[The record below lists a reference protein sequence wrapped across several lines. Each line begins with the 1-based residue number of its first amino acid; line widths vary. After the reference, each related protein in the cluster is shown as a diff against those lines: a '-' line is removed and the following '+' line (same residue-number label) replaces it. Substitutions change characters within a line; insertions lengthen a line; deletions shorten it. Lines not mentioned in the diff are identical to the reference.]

1 MGELRGDVSIFSF
14 ADLLQH
20 LASRQS
26 SGLLTI
32 TQGPM
37 QKVIH
42 LGPDGMRL
50 ISISTRKTSSLGEI
64 LIRTR
69 KITRTQLDQLLVEQ
83 QKTGKRLGEL
93 VSRQGHV
100 TKTDIEQ
107 ALREQAQEEI
117 YDLFSWTD
125 AKFEYLEG
133 PEPAKPKDFPL
144 ADVVVDASP
153 TSVMLE
159 AARRVDELTVIRK
172 TIRDESMIPIRT
184 TKQFIADKLGLNPD
198 LLTAVYSQISGRV
211 GISEVIRLSLYP
223 RFEALRAMYV
233 LATKGYVKIM
243 DREGATMV
251 HLKADSSARLPAA
264 KKTADGGAPT
274 QVLRSP
280 YSVPAGVRRSILL
293 LGDMLKYRQAL
304 AALLREAGYQVL
316 EEQAAQA
323 MQLLTENRKV
333 DAVILDVGLSSPDEY
348 QFVSWLCENTNAPVV
363 VLSGDASKEAA
374 LAAVQ
379 KGARAYVVK
388 PFTRDSMLR
397 TISGVFHAS
406 SPTLG
411 TAKTTP
417 PASPASPAK

>member
-20 LASRQS
+20 LAQRQS
-26 SGLLTI
+26 AGLLTI
-32 TQGPM
+32 TQGQM
-37 QKVIH
+37 SKVIY
-42 LGPDGMRL
+42 LSADGMRL

-93 VSRQGHV
+93 VSRQGLV
-100 TKTDIEQ
+100 TKSDIET

-117 YDLFSWTD
+117 YDLFSWTE
-125 AKFEYLEG
+125 AKFEFNEC

-172 TIRDESMIPIRT
+172 TVRDESMIPIRT
-184 TKQFIADKLGLNPD
+184 TKPFAPDKLGLNPD

-251 HLKADSSARLPAA
+251 HLKADSSTRLPAA
-264 KKTADGGAPT
+264 KKDGT
-274 QVLRSP
+274 TSVIRSP
-280 YSVPAGVRRSILL
+280 YAVPPGVRRSVLL

-304 AALLREAGYQVL
+304 GALLREAGYQVL

-397 TISGVFHAS
+397 TIAGVFQAS
-406 SPTLG
+406 SPTIG
-411 TAKTTP
+411 AATNP
-417 PASPASPAK
+417 PAAK

>member
-93 VSRQGHV
+93 VSRQGLV

-117 YDLFSWTD
+117 YDLFSWTE
-125 AKFEYLEG
+125 AKFDFLEG

-264 KKTADGGAPT
+264 KKTADGGPT
-274 QVLRSP
+274 TAVLRSP

-397 TISGVFHAS
+397 TIAGVFHAS

-417 PASPASPAK
+417 PAK

>member
-1 MGELRGDVSIFSF
+1 MGEIRGDVSILSF

-20 LASRQS
+20 LAGRQS
-26 SGLLTI
+26 SGSLTI
-32 TQGPM
+32 LQGPM
-37 QKVIH
+37 QKMIYVS
-42 LGPDGMRL
+42 PDGMRL
-50 ISISTRKTSSLGEI
+50 ISTSTRKTSSLGEI

-69 KITRTQLDQLLVEQ
+69 KITRAQLDQLLVEQ

-93 VSRQGHV
+93 VSRQGLV
-100 TKTDIEQ
+100 TKSDIET

-117 YDLFSWTD
+117 YDLFSWTE
-125 AKFEYLEG
+125 AKFEFTEG

-159 AARRVDELTVIRK
+159 AARRADELTVIRK
-172 TIRDESMIPIRT
+172 TVRDESMIPIRT
-184 TKQFIADKLGLNPD
+184 TKPFVADKLGLNPD

-223 RFEALRAMYV
+223 RYEALRAMYV

-251 HLKADSSARLPAA
+251 HLKADSSTRLPAA
-264 KKTADGGAPT
+264 QKGTT
-274 QVLRSP
+274 QVMRSP
-280 YSVPAGVRRSILL
+280 YAVPAGVRRSILL

-397 TISGVFHAS
+397 TISGVFQSS
-406 SPTLG
+406 SPTVG
-411 TAKTTP
+411 ATKAP
-417 PASPASPAK
+417 PAK

>member
-20 LASRQS
+20 LAQRQS

-37 QKVIH
+37 QKIIH

-93 VSRQGHV
+93 VSRQGLV

-117 YDLFSWTD
+117 YDLFSWTE
-125 AKFEYLEG
+125 AKFEYNEC

-264 KKTADGGAPT
+264 KKAGDSGTS

-280 YSVPAGVRRSILL
+280 YAVPAGVRRSILL

-397 TISGVFHAS
+397 TIAGVFQAS
-406 SPTLG
+406 SPSIS
-411 TAKTTP
+411 TAP
-417 PASPASPAK
+417 PPKAK

>member
-1 MGELRGDVSIFSF
+1 
-14 ADLLQH
+14 
-20 LASRQS
+20 
-26 SGLLTI
+26 
-32 TQGPM
+32 
-37 QKVIH
+37 
-42 LGPDGMRL
+42 
-50 ISISTRKTSSLGEI
+50 
-64 LIRTR
+64 
-69 KITRTQLDQLLVEQ
+69 
-83 QKTGKRLGEL
+83 
-93 VSRQGHV
+93 
-100 TKTDIEQ
+100 
-107 ALREQAQEEI
+107 
-117 YDLFSWTD
+117 
-125 AKFEYLEG
+125 
-133 PEPAKPKDFPL
+133 
-144 ADVVVDASP
+144 
-153 TSVMLE
+153 
-159 AARRVDELTVIRK
+159 
-172 TIRDESMIPIRT
+172 
-184 TKQFIADKLGLNPD
+184 
-198 LLTAVYSQISGRV
+198 
-211 GISEVIRLSLYP
+211 
-223 RFEALRAMYV
+223 
-233 LATKGYVKIM
+233 
-243 DREGATMV
+243 MV

>member
-184 TKQFIADKLGLNPD
+184 TKQFQADKLGLNPD

>member
-125 AKFEYLEG
+125 AKFEFLEG

-184 TKQFIADKLGLNPD
+184 TKPFAADKLGLNPD

-251 HLKADSSARLPAA
+251 HLKADSSTRLPAA
-264 KKTADGGAPT
+264 KKAADGT
-274 QVLRSP
+274 TTSVIRSP
-280 YSVPAGVRRSILL
+280 YAVPQGVRRSILL

-397 TISGVFHAS
+397 TIAGVFHAS
-406 SPTLG
+406 SPSLG
-411 TAKTTP
+411 TAKP
-417 PASPASPAK
+417 PAK

>member
-1 MGELRGDVSIFSF
+1 
-14 ADLLQH
+14 
-20 LASRQS
+20 
-26 SGLLTI
+26 
-32 TQGPM
+32 
-37 QKVIH
+37 
-42 LGPDGMRL
+42 
-50 ISISTRKTSSLGEI
+50 
-64 LIRTR
+64 
-69 KITRTQLDQLLVEQ
+69 
-83 QKTGKRLGEL
+83 
-93 VSRQGHV
+93 
-100 TKTDIEQ
+100 
-107 ALREQAQEEI
+107 
-117 YDLFSWTD
+117 
-125 AKFEYLEG
+125 
-133 PEPAKPKDFPL
+133 
-144 ADVVVDASP
+144 
-153 TSVMLE
+153 MLE

-172 TIRDESMIPIRT
+172 IIRDESMIPIRT
-184 TKQFIADKLGLNPD
+184 TKPFAADKLGLNPD

-251 HLKADSSARLPAA
+251 HLKADSSARLPAI
-264 KKTADGGAPT
+264 KKADGTTG
-274 QVLRSP
+274 VIRSP
-280 YSVPAGVRRSILL
+280 YAVPAGVRRSVLL

-304 AALLREAGYQVL
+304 GALLREAGYQVL

-397 TISGVFHAS
+397 TIAGVFQAS
-406 SPTLG
+406 SPSIS
-411 TAKTTP
+411 TAP
-417 PASPASPAK
+417 PPKAK

>member
-20 LASRQS
+20 LASRQTG
-26 SGLLTI
+26 GLLTI

-69 KITRTQLDQLLVEQ
+69 KITRAQLDQLLVEQ

-93 VSRQGHV
+93 VSRQGLV

-117 YDLFSWTD
+117 YDLFSWTE
-125 AKFEYLEG
+125 ARFEFLEG

-172 TIRDESMIPIRT
+172 TVRDESMIPIRT

-264 KKTADGGAPT
+264 KKSDSGTTAAA
-274 QVLRSP
+274 RSP
-280 YSVPAGVRRSILL
+280 YAVPTGVRRSILL

-397 TISGVFHAS
+397 TIAGVFHAS
-406 SPTLG
+406 SPALP
-411 TAKTTP
+411 AKTTP
-417 PASPASPAK
+417 PAK

>member
-1 MGELRGDVSIFSF
+1 MGELRGDVSILSF

-20 LASRQS
+20 LAARQS
-26 SGLLTI
+26 GGLLTI
-32 TQGPM
+32 VQGPM
-37 QKVIH
+37 QKMIYVS
-42 LGPDGMRL
+42 PDGMRL
-50 ISISTRKTSSLGEI
+50 ISTSTRKTSSLGEI

-69 KITRTQLDQLLVEQ
+69 KITRTQLDALLVEQ
-83 QKTGKRLGEL
+83 QRTGKRLGEL
-93 VSRQGHV
+93 VSRQGIV
-100 TKTDIEQ
+100 TKTDIET

-117 YDLFSWTD
+117 YDLFSWTE
-125 AKFEYLEG
+125 ARFEFSEV

-144 ADVVVDASP
+144 ADVVVEASP

-159 AARRVDELTVIRK
+159 AARRADELTVIRK

-184 TKQFIADKLGLNPD
+184 TKPFIADKLGLNPD

-223 RFEALRAMYV
+223 RYEALRAMYV

-251 HLKADSSARLPAA
+251 HLKADSSTRLPAA
-264 KKTADGGAPT
+264 TKDGTTTA
-274 QVLRSP
+274 VMRSP
-280 YSVPAGVRRSILL
+280 YAVPAGVRRSILL

-304 AALLREAGYQVL
+304 AALLRESGYQVL

-348 QFVSWLCENTNAPVV
+348 QFVSWLCENTNSPVV
-363 VLSGDASKEAA
+363 VLSGDASKESA

-397 TISGVFHAS
+397 TISGVFQHS
-406 SPTLG
+406 SSTV
-411 TAKTTP
+411 ATTKAP
-417 PASPASPAK
+417 PPK

>member
-1 MGELRGDVSIFSF
+1 MGELRGDVSILSF

-20 LASRQS
+20 LSSQQS
-26 SGLLTI
+26 AGMLNI

-37 QKVIH
+37 QKAIYVS
-42 LGPDGMRL
+42 PDGMRL
-50 ISISTRKTSSLGEI
+50 VTTSSRKTSSLGEI

-69 KITRTQLDQLLVEQ
+69 KISRAQLDQLLVEQ
-83 QKTGKRLGEL
+83 KQTGKRLGEL
-93 VSRQGHV
+93 VSRQGIV
-100 TKTDIEQ
+100 TKTDIET

-125 AKFEYLEG
+125 AKFEFKEG
-133 PEPAKPKDFPL
+133 PEPEKPKDFPL
-144 ADVVVDASP
+144 ADVIVDASP

-159 AARRVDELTVIRK
+159 AARRADELMVIK
-172 TIRDESMIPIRT
+172 KAIRDESMIPIRT
-184 TKQFIADKLGLNPD
+184 TKPFEADKLGLNPD
-198 LLTAVYSQISGRV
+198 LLTAVYGQLNGRV

-243 DREGATMV
+243 DREGATMI
-251 HLKADSSARLPAA
+251 HLKSDSGTRLPAI
-264 KKTADGGAPT
+264 KSGNTTAIT
-274 QVLRSP
+274 RSP
-280 YSVPAGVRRSILL
+280 YAVPVGVRRSILL

-316 EEQAAQA
+316 EEQSAQA
-323 MQLLTENRKV
+323 MALLTENRKV
-333 DAVILDVGLSSPDEY
+333 DCVILDVGLATSDEY
-348 QFVSWLCENTNAPVV
+348 QFVAWLCENSNSPVV

-397 TISGVFHAS
+397 TVSGVFQHS
-406 SPTLG
+406 S
-411 TAKTTP
+411 AVIKTP
-417 PASPASPAK
+417 QIRK

>member
-1 MGELRGDVSIFSF
+1 MGDLRGDVSILSF

-20 LASRQS
+20 LAARQS
-26 SGLLTI
+26 AGLLTI
-32 TQGPM
+32 VQGPM
-37 QKVIH
+37 QKMIYVS
-42 LGPDGMRL
+42 PDGMRL
-50 ISISTRKTSSLGEI
+50 ISTSTRKTSSLGEI

-100 TKTDIEQ
+100 TKTDIET

-117 YDLFSWTD
+117 YDLFSWTE
-125 AKFEYLEG
+125 AKFEFSEV

-159 AARRVDELTVIRK
+159 AARRADELTVIRK

-184 TKQFIADKLGLNPD
+184 TKPFVADKLGLNPD

-223 RFEALRAMYV
+223 RYEALRAMYV

-251 HLKADSSARLPAA
+251 HLKADSSTRLPAA
-264 KKTADGGAPT
+264 QKGTT
-274 QVLRSP
+274 QVMRSP
-280 YSVPAGVRRSILL
+280 YAVPPGVRRSILL

-304 AALLREAGYQVL
+304 AALLRESGYQVL

-348 QFVSWLCENTNAPVV
+348 QFVSWLCENTNSPVV

-397 TISGVFHAS
+397 TISGVFHHS
-406 SPTLG
+406 SPTVG
-411 TAKTTP
+411 SAKSP
-417 PASPASPAK
+417 PEK

>member
-14 ADLLQH
+14 GDLVQH
-20 LASRQS
+20 LAQRQS

-32 TQGPM
+32 TQAAM
-37 QKVIH
+37 QKVIY
-42 LGPDGMRL
+42 LSADGMRL

-69 KITRTQLDQLLVEQ
+69 KITRTQLDLLLVEQ

-93 VSRQGHV
+93 VSRQGSV
-100 TKTDIEQ
+100 TKADIET

-117 YDLFSWTD
+117 YDLFSWTE
-125 AKFEYLEG
+125 AKFEFLEG

-159 AARRVDELTVIRK
+159 AARRADELMVIKK

-184 TKQFIADKLGLNPD
+184 TKAFAADKLGLNPD

-211 GISEVIRLSLYP
+211 GISEVVRLSLYP

-264 KKTADGGAPT
+264 KKQDGTAAAPI
-274 QVLRSP
+274 RSP
-280 YSVPAGVRRSILL
+280 YAVPPGVRRSVLL

-304 AALLREAGYQVL
+304 GALLREAGYQVL

-397 TISGVFHAS
+397 TISGVFQS
-406 SPTLG
+406 SNPNIAP
-411 TAKTTP
+411 AKVP
-417 PASPASPAK
+417 PATK

>member
-1 MGELRGDVSIFSF
+1 MGEIRGDVSILSF

-26 SGLLTI
+26 AGSLSI
-32 TQGPM
+32 IQGPM
-37 QKVIH
+37 QKMIYVS
-42 LGPDGMRL
+42 PDGMRL
-50 ISISTRKTSSLGEI
+50 ISTSTRKTSSLGEI

-69 KITRTQLDQLLVEQ
+69 KITRTQLDALLVEQ

-93 VSRQGHV
+93 VSRQGIV
-100 TKTDIEQ
+100 TKTDIET

-117 YDLFSWTD
+117 YDLFSWTE
-125 AKFEYLEG
+125 ARFEFTEG

-159 AARRVDELTVIRK
+159 AARRADELTVIRK
-172 TIRDESMIPIRT
+172 TVRDESMIPIRT
-184 TKQFIADKLGLNPD
+184 TKPFVADKLGLNPD

-223 RFEALRAMYV
+223 RYEALRAMYV

-251 HLKADSSARLPAA
+251 HLKADSSTRLPAA
-264 KKTADGGAPT
+264 QKGTT
-274 QVLRSP
+274 QVMRSP
-280 YSVPAGVRRSILL
+280 YAVPTGVRRSILL

-348 QFVSWLCENTNAPVV
+348 QFVSWLCENSNAPVV

-397 TISGVFHAS
+397 TISGVFQGS
-406 SPTLG
+406 SPTV
-411 TAKTTP
+411 TAAKAAPP
-417 PASPASPAK
+417 PAPAK

>member
-1 MGELRGDVSIFSF
+1 MGELRGDVSVFSF

-20 LASRQS
+20 LASRQG
-26 SGLLTI
+26 SGSLNI
-32 TQGPM
+32 IQGPM
-37 QKVIH
+37 QKTIYVSAE
-42 LGPDGMRL
+42 GMRL
-50 ISISTRKTSSLGEI
+50 ISTSTRKTSSLGEI

-69 KITRTQLDQLLVEQ
+69 KITRAQLDQLLVEQ

-93 VSRQGHV
+93 VSRQGLV
-100 TKTDIEQ
+100 TKSDIET

-117 YDLFSWTD
+117 YDLFSWTE
-125 AKFEYLEG
+125 AKFEFSEG

-144 ADVVVDASP
+144 ADVIVDASP

-159 AARRVDELTVIRK
+159 AARRADELMVIRK
-172 TIRDESMIPIRT
+172 TVRDESMIPIRT
-184 TKQFIADKLGLNPD
+184 TKPFVADKLGLNPD

-251 HLKADSSARLPAA
+251 HLKADSSTRLPAA
-264 KKTADGGAPT
+264 QKAGGNTTA
-274 QVLRSP
+274 VMRSP
-280 YSVPAGVRRSILL
+280 YAVPPGVRRSILL

-348 QFVSWLCENTNAPVV
+348 QFVSWLCENTNSPVV

-397 TISGVFHAS
+397 TIAGVFHAS
-406 SPTLG
+406 ADAVST
-411 TAKTTP
+411 TKATP
-417 PASPASPAK
+417 PPAK